1 MTSTQFPLFFYH
13 GSRNNNIIHAKI
25 AVDVMCECHLP
36 IKIDVSANGTKVSDR
51 MVSSAKEFLRQHA
64 AQFDNQNDMSP
75 IFLYLAFQ
83 ETNSTAQSEI

>member
-1 MTSTQFPLFFYH
+1 
-13 GSRNNNIIHAKI
+13 
-25 AVDVMCECHLP
+25 MCECHLP

-64 AQFDNQNDMSP
+64 AKFDDRDEMSP

-83 ETNSTAQSEI
+83 GTNSISIAQMKTLIDISVSTVFYNPLGQSVALVKVN